1 MNGIGVQEYGAGEPE
16 EKFMTK
22 IGLIRHRVTE
32 WNDLGKA
39 QGITDVPLNDEGIS
53 QAIKLGHRLSED
65 ERWDMIFTS
74 DLSRALKLQKLLVV
88 ELIYP

>member
-1 MNGIGVQEYGAGEPE
+1 MVDLVQEYEAVEPW

-22 IGLIRHRVTE
+22 IGLIRHGVTE

-53 QAIKLGHRLSED
+53 QAIKLGQRLSDD
-65 ERWDMIFTS
+65 ENWDMIIKVIYPEH
-74 DLSRALKLQKLLVV
+74 LKLQKLLAV